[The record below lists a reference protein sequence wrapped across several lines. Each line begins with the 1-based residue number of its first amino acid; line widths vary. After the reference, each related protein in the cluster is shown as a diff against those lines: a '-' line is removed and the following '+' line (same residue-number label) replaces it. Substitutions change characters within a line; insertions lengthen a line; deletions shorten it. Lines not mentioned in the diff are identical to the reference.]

1 MTAFASTLRRELTH
15 LRQDKGDL
23 FLTLAMMPLLCMLIW
38 WVFSA
43 GQPDSLP
50 VALID
55 QDQTSSSREFSRV
68 VDAAPGLTLL
78 RHYKNSASAIDE
90 LRQRKVYAV
99 LLIPKGFQDRVLS
112 GAPAELALQVNS
124 QYSTYSSTIE
134 RHLAGAALTAGAGIG
149 VERLQLQG
157 IFIDASLAMAM
168 PISVNATPLFNEGP
182 NYEVFLAATL
192 IPALFHVLA
201 MILVVSA
208 IGRELRDG
216 TAGVWLSNA
225 DNSLSIALV
234 AKILPYFLILN
245 LYAGIFVMFFQQQAP
260 DSYGGNSLSIW
271 LTMVL
276 MNGAA
281 MAIAMLIIAATRN
294 FRMGLSLAGF
304 YSAPAF
310 AYSGQAFPLVA
321 MPEIAQY
328 WASILPLTH
337 WLKIYNQLWLADAPI
352 NEVLQPILTIVT
364 MLTLSCAIAYWLL
377 ERFAFNSQS
386 WGAR

>member
-1 MTAFASTLRRELTH
+1 MTAFFATLARELQH

-23 FLTLAMMPLLCMLIW
+23 FLSVGMMPLLCLLIW

-50 VALID
+50 VA
-55 QDQTSSSREFSRV
+55 V
-68 VDAAPGLTLL
+68 VDHDQSSTSRQVLRMIEATPGIALQRNFANNT
-78 RHYKNSASAIDE
+78 AAIDA
-90 LRQRKVYAV
+90 LRKRTVYAV
-99 LLIPKGFQDRVLS
+99 LIIPTGFEKEVLS
-112 GAPAELALQVNS
+112 GTPAPLVLQLNS

-134 RHLAGAALTAGAGIG
+134 RNLTGAALTAGVGIGLTRLQMQGISAEAGI
-149 VERLQLQG
+149 
-157 IFIDASLAMAM
+157 AMAM

-216 TAGVWLSNA
+216 TAAIWRSNA
-225 DNSLSIALV
+225 ANSLSIALT
-234 AKILPYFLILN
+234 AKILPYFVMLN
-245 LYAGIFVMFFQQQAP
+245 LYAGLFVLFFQQLVPA
-260 DSYGGNSLSIW
+260 SYTGNGLSLW
-271 LTMVL
+271 LTMLL
-276 MNGAA
+276 MNSAA
-281 MAIAMLIIAATRN
+281 MAIAMLIVAATRN

-321 MPEIAQY
+321 MPEMAQY

-337 WLKIYNQLWLADAPI
+337 WLQIYNQLWMAGAPVTA
-352 NEVLQPILTIVT
+352 VLKPIAIIMT
-364 MLTLSCAIAYWLL
+364 MLLLSGTIAYWLL
-377 ERFAFNSQS
+377 NRFAFNAQS

>member
-78 RHYKNSASAIDE
+78 RDYKNSASAIDE
-90 LRQRKVYAV
+90 LRKRKVYAV

-225 DNSLSIALV
+225 DNSLSVALV
-234 AKILPYFLILN
+234 AKVLPYFLILN

-281 MAIAMLIIAATRN
+281 MAIAMLIVAATRN

-337 WLKIYNQLWLADAPI
+337 WLKIYNQLWLADAQI
-352 NEVLQPILTIVT
+352 NEVLQPILTIAT
-364 MLTLSCAIAYWLL
+364 MLILSCIVAYWLL
-377 ERFAFNSQS
+377 KRFAFNAQS